1 MKKIICIRNILLFLP
16 AIAMYVVIA
25 CSDKPE
31 LATQDNP
38 LSNIVSGTE
47 IGNPEAGSG
56 NHDRTCCGSNSSHM
70 KNPAR
75 RPMDIMHYMKLLP

>member
-47 IGNPEAGSG
+47 IGNPEAGNG
-56 NHDRTCCGSNSSHM
+56 NQSHTCCGINSSLLGKTTH
-70 KNPAR
+70 
-75 RPMDIMHYMKLLP
+75 RPMDLMQYMKLLP